1 MATEFINEFEVYDEN
16 KDKHLGLT
24 EIFVRVQMGPNDN
37 NGFRYVPLSHI
48 VEYIND
54 SQFNH
59 ISTVAQFQDLLKK
72 QKSDGKLHLKV
83 LDEQYKMILGS
94 SVLNDTGIYTLN
106 QAIPELYVSDDLNGV
121 KLENGKEVEDNVEY
135 GLKRAVEIRKSD
147 GFNSNDPYV
156 YVELNDGQG
165 MKFVKKSEI
174 GYYDLGRF
182 ISLQEIQD
190 NGGDVL
196 DAIKD
201 KDLFTNENVY
211 VSKIFTS
218 STCSVGLV
226 KEKEELDIENLKIKS
241 FEVKENGEI
250 EKVDINLEAKYSE
263 QFAYKKDGQSLLDI
277 ANYEVDRQGKGD
289 YIKVVFKGE
298 TVPTLIDISNLHFM
312 NDSGRAGEQIEKTD
326 FQTNPGK
333 YVGKSL
339 VYATGTGE
347 DAYERELEPLTLQ
360 QASTTFKHITTM
372 QENTDENAVMQDGT
386 YLRLKDGRY
395 VEENKT
401 VRPNCYDFVNYY
413 DTDFDAYF
421 VLYEP
426 TSDFKGA
433 IVNKDAF
440 KSQSMVLSPDG
451 KQLKLNNAIKIKL
464 SAKPMSE
471 CDLVQTSSLDQM
483 VESAELL
490 SKPALNEMGVLDYS
504 NLGDIAKT
512 QKTAEEKD
520 EIIKKANEKFVED
533 YKNGI
538 YVLDKVVDDE
548 GKLVELDPQHK
559 RYSLTEMS
567 TIVDPSCDRK
577 EYKYFG
583 SGDLVYDA
591 KTGKLTGGKIYD
603 TKEAI
608 AKELGKGVRNLFIAG
623 CSLFSL
629 GGVFALAIAP
639 VAVAALFA
647 GLTVYPI
654 GKAIYEGIK
663 GYNINKK
670 YYNYEKIDENRKVF
684 SDEINEELADLYSQT
699 KDKLAQANQE
709 TRKAIEKKVRAEIL
723 ADPELANLKGDALQK
738 KIDDMSK
745 DDYKALT
752 NGNRM
757 QYFGV
762 FLDRMK
768 RLEEKADNLS
778 TTNLKSEFRV
788 EDGKAKVTPENAAMF
803 SKYRQDILALQ
814 KEIRK
819 LSKQAKHNP
828 EKQREMQEKISQY
841 NLMTTNYISMGEEK
855 EKNQLC
861 ETTTDKVY
869 MMKAMILLKEFGDI
883 IEKEGFAGKFS
894 DDEKNFIS
902 HLGYDPIKSQFTYD
916 GKVFETSKL
925 SVSTAVRKLTKG
937 KASTKLTPIE
947 TVMTTITQKLCDFG
961 REFPS
966 YDYEKGKGCA
976 LTCSINCEKD
986 NVMPKKQ
993 EATAEAINA
1002 NEAEAT
1008 ATSEVQTANGEH
1020 VAEAKNDEGDRKNKG
1035 NGKNKGK
1042 TAESPET
1049 KTRLSTESLEALLNN
1064 IFELGKLD
1072 QKYFDQD
1079 EDIENDIDDKIDKL
1093 EKLIRKDLH
1102 LLDRGAKNNTGK
1114 YAKYKDDIK
1123 KADGILKMHKLINE
1137 RNATFN
1143 VETTI

>member
-1 MATEFINEFEVYDEN
+1 MATEFINEFEVCDE
-16 KDKHLGLT
+16 DKVKNLGLT
-24 EIFVRVQMGPNDN
+24 EIFVRVQMGANIKY
-37 NGFRYVPLSHI
+37 FPLSKI
-48 VEYIND
+48 VEYVNDSTFRRINSI
-54 SQFNH
+54 SQFNN
-59 ISTVAQFQDLLKK
+59 LLEK
-72 QKSDGKLHLKV
+72 QRSDGQFNLKA
-83 LDEQYKMILGS
+83 LNNNDEMFIGS
-94 SVLNDTGIYTLN
+94 SVLNDTGFYTLN

-174 GYYDLGRF
+174 GYYDLGQF
-182 ISLQEIQD
+182 ISLQEIQN

-277 ANYEVDRQGKGD
+277 ANYEVDTQGKGD

-298 TVPTLIDISNLHFM
+298 TVPTLIDISDLHFM

-326 FQTNPGK
+326 FQANHGK

-426 TSDFKGA
+426 ISDFKGA
-433 IVNKDAF
+433 IVNKDVF

-699 KDKLAQANQE
+699 KDKLAQTDREAVRKFVKNQ
-709 TRKAIEKKVRAEIL
+709 IL
-723 ADPELANLKGDALQK
+723 SDPELANLKGDALQK
-738 KIDDMSK
+738 KIDERINAMSK
-745 DDYKALT
+745 DDYKSLT

-778 TTNLKSEFRV
+778 TTNLKAEFRV

-828 EKQREMQEKISQY
+828 EKQREMQAKISQY

-855 EKNQLC
+855 EKDQLC

-883 IEKEGFAGKFS
+883 IEKEGFASEFDE
-894 DDEKNFIS
+894 DDKKFIS
-902 HLGYDPIKSQFTYD
+902 HLEYDPIKSQFTYD

-925 SVSTAVRKLTKG
+925 SVSTVARKLTKG

-947 TVMTTITQKLCDFG
+947 TVLTTITQKLCDFG

-976 LTCSINCEKD
+976 LTSSINCEKD
-986 NVMPKKQ
+986 KVMEKKT
-993 EATAEAINA
+993 ETTAEATKA

-1008 ATSEVQTANGEH
+1008 ATSEVETIVDENVSDADNDKKD
-1020 VAEAKNDEGDRKNKG
+1020 KNSKVERKD
-1035 NGKNKGK
+1035 KGK
-1042 TAESPET
+1042 SAKSPET
-1049 KTRLSTESLEALLNN
+1049 KTRLSPESLEALLNN

-1072 QKYFDQD
+1072 RKYFDQD
-1079 EDIENDIDDKIDKL
+1079 EDIDNDIDDKIDKL

-1102 LLDRGAKNNTGK
+1102 LFDRVAKNKNDK
-1114 YAKYKDDIK
+1114 YAKYKSQIIE
-1123 KADGILKMHKLINE
+1123 ADEILKKHKLINE